1 MAGNIAKLDLE
12 KNNTIIRSVSSRH
25 LGDRRQN
32 AGTPAATRRGSEK
45 DRQQGRERESA
56 RERARERGGGR
67 EGEREIRPPS
77 HPPTKEKRQR
87 PLNHGLDQN

>member
-56 RERARERGGGR
+56 RASERER
-67 EGEREIRPPS
+67 EAEKDKQKAERE
-77 HPPTKEKRQR
+77 KGNK
-87 PLNHGLDQN
+87 